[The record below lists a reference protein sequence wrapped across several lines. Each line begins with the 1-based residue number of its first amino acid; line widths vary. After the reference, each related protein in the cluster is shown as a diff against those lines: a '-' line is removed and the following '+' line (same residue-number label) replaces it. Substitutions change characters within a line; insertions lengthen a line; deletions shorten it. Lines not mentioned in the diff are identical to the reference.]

1 MIAECNQKNRV
12 QLADKRKEMVY
23 LNNEKKRVYHKREK
37 ERELGRLSRSSVDKM
52 SRKSNLCVLH

>member
-1 MIAECNQKNRV
+1 
-12 QLADKRKEMVY
+12 MVY

>member
-12 QLADKRKEMVY
+12 QVADKRKEMVY

>member
-1 MIAECNQKNRV
+1 VIAECNQKNRV
-12 QLADKRKEMVY
+12 QVADKRKEMVY

-37 ERELGRLSRSSVDKM
+37 ERELGRLSHSSVDKM

>member
-1 MIAECNQKNRV
+1 MIAECNQKRIV
-12 QLADKRKEMVY
+12 ELADKRKEMVY